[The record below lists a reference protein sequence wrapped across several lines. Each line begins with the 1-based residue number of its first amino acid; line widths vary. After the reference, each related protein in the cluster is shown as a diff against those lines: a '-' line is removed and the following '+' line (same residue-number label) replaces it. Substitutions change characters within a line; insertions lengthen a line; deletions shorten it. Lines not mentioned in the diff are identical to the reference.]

1 MELGFSKFQAYKPQ
15 PLALRVFKI
24 PENSSDNVCCRV
36 PFHRSRGVQGLYSIA
51 ALSSEQ
57 HFEKLPKILKG
68 TPTWM
73 FYWEVVKNIPN
84 DYFF

>member
-24 PENSSDNVCCRV
+24 PENSSDNVSCRV
-36 PFHRSRGVQGLYSIA
+36 SFHRSRGVQGHYSIA

-57 HFEKLPKILKG
+57 HFEKLPKILKRDSSMDVLLG
-68 TPTWM
+68 SCRK
-73 FYWEVVKNIPN
+73 YSK
-84 DYFF
+84 